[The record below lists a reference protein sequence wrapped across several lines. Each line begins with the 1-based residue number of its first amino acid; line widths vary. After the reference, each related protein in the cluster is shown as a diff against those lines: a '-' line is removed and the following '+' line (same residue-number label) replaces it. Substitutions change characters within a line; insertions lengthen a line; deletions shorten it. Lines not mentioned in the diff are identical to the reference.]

1 MAVHLGF
8 PVKSAKLT
16 LAQVPMGKIG
26 GQVLWLTEPQEVVC
40 CAGPCV
46 FLCQILAP
54 GDDDYA
60 YFRYLYVFQCTNC
73 KSPKVIR
80 QQLHRVNSVLTDEEE
95 IKGNEGGDEKV
106 KEKVEDDDWNS
117 EPSSEVI
124 LGLLEKTQEKKENV
138 ELVDLG
144 IEVFEEDSKVTGI
157 INRLF
162 TLDLKND
169 YEVAEFYETMEGGVE
184 SAGEEKISNS
194 QDEDDDD
201 IGEDEMEA
209 ENKSTRDVS
218 FDALRYFSNYHLKP
232 PIIRYSKSGRP
243 LWYSDK
249 DRPDL
254 QPARC
259 ACGSVRSF
267 ECQVLPQLI
276 SMLGESQAD
285 FGSLYIYTCPSS
297 CAVSTEEQGFYHPS
311 Q

>member
-26 GQVLWLTEPQEVVC
+26 GQALWLTEPQEVLC
-40 CAGPCV
+40 CASPCV

-54 GDDDYA
+54 GDEDSA
-60 YFRYLYVFQCTNC
+60 YFRYLYVFQCLNC
-73 KSPKVIR
+73 KLPKVIR
-80 QQLHRVNSVLTDEEE
+80 QQLSRINSVLTDEEE
-95 IKGNEGGDEKV
+95 VKGIEAGVDKV

-124 LGLLEKTQEKKENV
+124 LGLLDKTQEKKENV
-138 ELVDLG
+138 DLVDLG
-144 IEVFEEDSKVTGI
+144 IDVFEEDGKVTDI

-162 TLDLKND
+162 TLDLKSD
-169 YEVAEFYETMEGGVE
+169 FEVSELYEAMEGGVE

-201 IGEDEMEA
+201 IGEEDMEN
-209 ENKSTRDVS
+209 ENKATRDVS
-218 FDALRYFSNYHLKP
+218 FDTLRYFSNYHLKP
-232 PIIRYSKSGRP
+232 PVIRYCKSGRP

-254 QPARC
+254 LRSQCP
-259 ACGSVRSF
+259 CGSARIF
-267 ECQVLPQLI
+267 ECQILPQLI
-276 SMLGESQAD
+276 SMLGDSQVD
-285 FGSLYIYTCPSS
+285 FGSIYVYTCPTS
-297 CAVSTEEQGFYHPS
+297 CSVSTEEQGFYHPS